1 MEAIRKK
8 THRSEQE
15 MFTLIES
22 FKASGMSQHLFCEQH
37 NLAYSVFQY
46 WLKKFKKQTDQDP
59 SSGFVELK
67 ASAKT
72 FSKDVEIIF
81 PSGVKVILS
90 VADPALIRS
99 LVL

>member
-1 MEAIRKK
+1 MEAIKK
-8 THRSEQE
+8 KARRGEQE

-46 WLKKFKKQTDQDP
+46 WLRKFKKE
-59 SSGFVELK
+59 SSVCEAGFVEMK
-67 ASAKT
+67 ISSPSRSQA
-72 FSKDVEIIF
+72 EIVF
-81 PSGVKVILS
+81 PSGIKVVLS
-90 VADPALIRS
+90 SADVALIRS